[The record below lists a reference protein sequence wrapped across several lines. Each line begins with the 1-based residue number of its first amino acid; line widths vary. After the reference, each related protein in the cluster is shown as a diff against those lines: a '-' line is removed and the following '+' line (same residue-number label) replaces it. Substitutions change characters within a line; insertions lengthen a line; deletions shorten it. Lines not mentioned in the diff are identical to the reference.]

1 MLANLFSAARIALVP
16 FLLYSISADDGNT
29 SAFTLGLLAAAVFS
43 DAADGFAARRL
54 GQVSQLGQAL
64 DPIADKI
71 FLGSLTFALV
81 YWRGFPAW
89 LVVLLVVRDLAIVAA
104 GVYLHRRYGRVIQAN
119 VWGKLSTAVLCAA
132 LFAFLLPVPLPL
144 RQTLVWGA
152 AALLLLSAFFY
163 GRLFIG
169 RLQKSAGAE

>member
-1 MLANLFSAARIALVP
+1 MLPNLFSGARIALVP
-16 FLLYSISADDGNT
+16 FLLYSIAADGAST
-29 SAFTLGLLAAAVFS
+29 SALTLGLLAAAVLS

-54 GQVSQLGQAL
+54 GQVSRLGQAL

-104 GVYLHRRYGRVIQAN
+104 GVYLLRRHGQVIQAN

-132 LFAFLLPVPLPL
+132 LFAFLLPVPPPL
-144 RQTLVWGA
+144 RQALVWGA
-152 AALLLLSAFFY
+152 AFLLLLSAFFY
-163 GRLFIG
+163 ARLFL
-169 RLQKSAGAE
+169 RHVRQNAGTE